1 MKIYEVHQITATHLT
16 EDVVQD
22 MVAALRSQGMEDPAT
37 IRKALKYLSRGNG
50 IKDGN
55 ISFRPPGGKKGE
67 NISFKLPDSIAY
79 AGGEDGTGEPLSGA
93 DIKANLKSSYGSAKA
108 KNSAFRDMRNELKNL
123 PSASDSP
130 AKKKDIAAAVDAE
143 GGRKASAELADTG
156 VGSSQFTT
164 GKYDMK
170 NRNTAYNL
178 DRMMSNTGDND
189 SGTNDDEAG
198 DEENIQAYKF
208 AGGDQG
214 AGKAAMTQAS
224 QAAGEIRDVAADTDS
239 GLQTGTAGAGGVSM
253 AGVKAPA
260 QNPAQNLDLAIAS
273 GEVDPDEVEDTR
285 DGFELANQGLNQ
297 AQANSIAASNATTRK
312 QPPETANLAQNTST
326 GPQTVAV
333 TGSDE
338 QTPGQATAA
347 QIAQDVRGDK
357 NTELPGTEVDA
368 TAGTPA
374 GTQLPGTEVDATA
387 NPTAPPVDV
396 LGGDKGIQQAKTAQM
411 KASTAT
417 AKAAATKN
425 QMKQSTAN
433 AKTMANAPKAQG
445 DDVQTITRLA
455 GVKSPGEA
463 NVAQNTRAT
472 PTPTATGTGAD
483 GPAGRYAAKQVAAG
497 TGADG
502 PAGRYAKPK
511 ASTGAQDR
519 AQSMPT
525 TPPTAIRPTV
535 KPKSNIGTAITTGGI
550 PRGGRDDA
558 FGDGSNPKVG
568 NLNAQGTRQKTNK
581 DLGMDPSRDR
591 GDGPVNPPK
600 VSPERAAANR
610 KAQADQEKREMNAN
624 R

>member
-1 MKIYEVHQITATHLT
+1 MKIYEVHQVTATHLT
-16 EDVVQD
+16 EDAVQD

-37 IRKALKYLSRGNG
+37 IRKALKYLSRGKG
-50 IKDGN
+50 IADGN

-67 NISFKLPDSIAY
+67 SISFKLPDSIAY

-108 KNSAFRDMRNELKNL
+108 KNSAFRDMRKELKNL

-130 AKKKDIAAAVDAE
+130 AKTKDIAAAVDAE
-143 GGRKASAELADTG
+143 GGRKASAELAATG
-156 VGSSQFTT
+156 EGPSQFTV

-178 DRMMSNTGDND
+178 DRMMSKPGD
-189 SGTNDDEAG
+189 SATDDEG
-198 DEENIQAYKF
+198 TEEDNIQAYKF

-239 GLQTGTAGAGGVSM
+239 GLQTGTAGQGGVSM
-253 AGVKAPA
+253 AGVQAPA
-260 QNPAQNLDLAIAS
+260 QNPAQNTAGA
-273 GEVDPDEVEDTR
+273 GDEELS
-285 DGFELANQGLNQ
+285 GFELANQGLNQ
-297 AQANSIAASNATTRK
+297 AQANSIAASNATTRT

-357 NTELPGTEVDA
+357 NTELA
-368 TAGTPA
+368 
-374 GTQLPGTEVDATA
+374 GTEVDATA

-455 GVKSPGEA
+455 GVTSPDEA

-502 PAGRYAKPK
+502 PAGRYAKPTK

-519 AQSMPT
+519 AGAMPT
-525 TPPTAIRPTV
+525 TPPTAIKPTV

-550 PRGGRDDA
+550 PRGGRDGA

-568 NLNAQGTRQKTNK
+568 NLNAQGTRQKTDK
-581 DLGMDPSRDR
+581 DLGIAPSPDR
-591 GDGPVNPPK
+591 GDFNPAAAPK
-600 VSPERAAANR
+600 PKTDTAKQDAAARNRAANAER
-610 KAQADQEKREMNAN
+610 EKREMNAN